1 MKVADGYAEMANS
14 TQRALSTEMLNTSK
28 NQDEASMDRLL
39 EGLEESTARI
49 EAEQKA
55 SPHKGQNINTFA

>member
-14 TQRALSTEMLNTSK
+14 AQRALSTEMLNTAK
-28 NQDEASMDRLL
+28 NQDEASMDKLL
-39 EGLEESTARI
+39 EGLEETTERI
-49 EAEQKA
+49 EAEQSI

>member
-14 TQRALSTEMLNTSK
+14 VQQALNTEMLNTAK
-28 NQDEASMDRLL
+28 NQDEASMDKLL
-39 EGLEESTARI
+39 EGLEETTAKI